1 MAIRTTPEI
10 IDRVNEQIPAVRRFL
25 RQHRRASRTRGTQ
38 DSVQA
43 LHICHHCVR
52 IVLRETQG
60 PCWHRRI
67 CYPVVHNLLDVLG
80 IEVAYSETRSCT
92 TFSSLVAMTESIARL
107 RKHFFAVLHL
117 VLRRLL
123 RPGES
128 GREQD
133 QNYSQDVE

>member
-10 IDRVNEQIPAVRRFL
+10 IDRVKEQIPAVRRFL
-25 RQHRRASRTRGTQ
+25 RQHRRASRPRGTQ
-38 DSVQA
+38 NFGQG
-43 LHICHHCVR
+43 LHLYHHRLR

-60 PCWHRRI
+60 PCWHRRT

-80 IEVAYSETRSCT
+80 IEAASSETRSCT
-92 TFSSLVAMTESIARL
+92 TFSSLVAMTESSARL

-128 GREQD
+128 
-133 QNYSQDVE
+133 